1 MIKNIC
7 NKPTANIVLNCV
19 KLKSFLLRSHK
30 RQRCP
35 LSPLLFNILLEV
47 LDNAVRLKKRGNIGK
62 EKNHG
67 FVHKWNDNC
76 SHRKYERV
84 NKRTPGTDKQLQEG
98 CRIC

>member
-47 LDNAVRLKKRGNIGK
+47 LDNAVVRLKKRGNTGK
-62 EKNHG
+62 ERIMVLFTSEITIVHIKNM
-67 FVHKWNDNC
+67 KELTKESRN
-76 SHRKYERV
+76 
-84 NKRTPGTDKQLQEG
+84 
-98 CRIC
+98 

>member
-1 MIKNIC
+1 MIKPHSTLGLEGNFFNLIKNIC

-47 LDNAVRLKKRGNIGK
+47 LDNAIRLKKEKILGRK
-62 EKNHG
+62 ESW
-67 FVHKWNDNC
+67 FC
-76 SHRKYERV
+76 SQVK
-84 NKRTPGTDKQLQEG
+84 L
-98 CRIC
+98 

>member
-1 MIKNIC
+1 M
-7 NKPTANIVLNCV
+7 
-19 KLKSFLLRSHK
+19 
-30 RQRCP
+30 
-35 LSPLLFNILLEV
+35 
-47 LDNAVRLKKRGNIGK
+47 DWRLKDSDEINFSQEDNRNRHEIRKRGNIGK

-76 SHRKYERV
+76 PHRKYERV